1 MKNFWCSLLHTITG
15 TLVRSTRE
23 VPTLVDGYQY
33 QKIIGGSGGRNPKT
47 GEVEDDPSS
56 DSGEGNGKTVQ
67 HGCGG
72 VTHSSYRAVDRASSQ
87 PSITIHHHNLAQTA
101 PTTQKRR
108 TIYLLQRCQ
117 RKKVWI

>member
-1 MKNFWCSLLHTITG
+1 MKKIWCSLLHTITG

-67 HGCGG
+67 RGCGG
-72 VTHSSYRAVDRASSQ
+72 VSLLVIEQVVSHQSR
-87 PSITIHHHNLAQTA
+87 SITITIAQTA

-108 TIYLLQRCQ
+108 TIYFLQRYR
-117 RKKVWI
+117 RKKTMG